1 MHLKYATAVLSA
13 NGYVKSNVAEALK
26 TEKRHKAS
34 HQTNISLLLSN
45 LSAALVNPYL

>member
-13 NGYVKSNVAEALK
+13 NGYVNVAEALK

-34 HQTNISLLLSN
+34 HQTNFPLLLSK
-45 LSAALVNPYL
+45 LSGTLVNPYL